1 MNTELLYTIGVGN
14 MRSYIS
20 LYVLESIVFLMSLD
34 MSHPA
39 KGVFLAFTMATVI
52 ALIGIGAVIYYN
64 SEGAISADSS
74 RYVRTID
81 DKLKVF
87 RRVMLITYLSSL
99 IILLLMYFAGAG
111 VAPYFF
117 MSVVGSIFMFIA
129 VMSVHDYSTNMRYK
143 QLKQSDWV
151 FDYNR
156 VPVVRAVTKG
166 LNVGITMFD
175 DENHFIIN
183 ESAQPIELDDVFA
196 ELPPG
201 TKLTGYRIKKPEFKE
216 IRFNAEFQYNS
227 MRVFKSINLKKESKH
242 DIKMINLY
250 MKEISK
256 YASLYLIEDGFIN
269 CLKATLS
276 INHEKIDKYI
286 EDNDYVKRFVPSKE
300 AEVAYISMMLKPDF
314 AKMSYRK
321 FMARH
326 TKVIDKYV
334 LKQTGNGL
342 YLNDETLGDKPE
354 EDISYLQQYM
364 SLNIDEYQ
372 CRPKDT
378 TDEDEKFT
386 SLQDKIENF
395 PRRKKKEEDQ
405 FGKTL
410 HRLDIGGN
418 HIYFFAEDLKS
429 LSELDEIVFSKFIN
443 RDLQEV
449 TEKHGLEE

>member
-14 MRSYIS
+14 IRSFVSIYA
-20 LYVLESIVFLMSLD
+20 LESLVFLMAID
-34 MSHPA
+34 MDHPA
-39 KGVFLAFTMATVI
+39 KGVFLAFIIATVI
-52 ALIGIGAVIYYN
+52 SLIGIGAITYYN

-87 RRVMLITYLSSL
+87 RRILLIAYLSSL
-99 IILLLMYFAGAG
+99 LILLLMYFAGVG
-111 VAPYFF
+111 VASYFF
-117 MSVVGSIFMFIA
+117 MSVIASVFVFIA
-129 VMSVHDYSTNMRYK
+129 VLSVHDYATNMRYN
-143 QLKQSDWV
+143 QLKRSDWV

-156 VPVVRAVTKG
+156 VPVVRTVSKG
-166 LNVGITMFD
+166 MNVGITMFNE
-175 DENHFIIN
+175 ENQFIIN
-183 ESAQPIELDDVFA
+183 DTAQPIEIDDIFSQ
-196 ELPPG
+196 LPPG
-201 TKLTGYRIKKPEFKE
+201 TKLAGYRIKKPEFKE
-216 IRFNAEFQYNS
+216 IRFNAEFHYNN

-250 MKEISK
+250 MNEISK

-314 AKMSYRK
+314 SKMSYKK

-326 TKVIDKYV
+326 TKIVDRYT
-334 LKQTGNGL
+334 LKQMGTGL
-342 YLNDETLGDKPE
+342 YLNDGSVADKE

-364 SLNIDEYQ
+364 SLNIDEYK
-372 CRPKDT
+372 CRPKDNS
-378 TDEDEKFT
+378 DEAENFT

-395 PRRKKKEEDQ
+395 PRRRKKEEKQ

-410 HRLDIGGN
+410 HRLDLGGN